1 MEFSRQEYWSGLLFP
16 TPGALSYLGIEPM
29 SPVLVGGFFITLPTG
44 KMYSKTVWN
53 EENVWKKQLHKL
65 GFLNIFFFVC
75 LFYLFIYFNFILFLN
90 FT

>member
-16 TPGALSYLGIEPM
+16 TPGDLSHLEIESI

-44 KMYSKTVWN
+44 KIYSKTVWN

-65 GFLNIFFFVC
+65 QFLNI
-75 LFYLFIYFNFILFLN
+75 LF
-90 FT
+90 